1 MEIPQN
7 RSEPLL
13 FTQDEHPRPNTS
25 LEKLAALKGINA
37 PELTV
42 TPGNS
47 SGVNDG
53 AAVLLLGSEAH
64 LRGAPLKNPL
74 ARVVCSASTGLEPRI
89 MGMGPVNASRKALG
103 LAKLSLEQIDVI
115 EINEAFAAQAL
126 AAMRALGLED
136 TDPRVNAKSGAIAL
150 GHPLGMSGARLV
162 LTAARQLADS
172 QKRFALCTMC
182 VGVGQGAAI
191 ILERV

>member
-1 MEIPQN
+1 
-7 RSEPLL
+7 
-13 FTQDEHPRPNTS
+13 
-25 LEKLAALKGINA
+25 
-37 PELTV
+37 
-42 TPGNS
+42 
-47 SGVNDG
+47 
-53 AAVLLLGSEAH
+53 
-64 LRGAPLKNPL
+64 
-74 ARVVCSASTGLEPRI
+74 

-136 TDPRVNAKSGAIAL
+136 TDPRINAKGGAIAL

-191 ILERV
+191 ILEEFRKCMRNSSNLKKPTTPPKHWHSKNA